1 LSVNAGWT
9 GDELNKIGSAEEVQV
24 APQRPDGA
32 LRGRVT
38 VWAIQ
43 HGDSI
48 YIRSAVKG
56 RDAAWYRSVQETHRG
71 RIWGAGIQVDVEF
84 VDADDDLNDEVDAA
98 YRSKYRRYAGR
109 ILNSCLTP
117 EARSTT
123 LRVLPRSTGR

>member
-1 LSVNAGWT
+1 MTGEDLS
-9 GDELNKIGSAEEVQV
+9 KIGSAEEIQV
-24 APQRPDGA
+24 AAQRPDGT
-32 LRGRVT
+32 LLGRVT

-56 RDAAWYRSVQETHRG
+56 RDAAWYRGVQETHRG

-84 VDADDDLNDEVDAA
+84 VDANDELNDEVDAA
-98 YRSKYRRYAGR
+98 YRSKYRRYTGR

-123 LRVLPRSTGR
+123 LRVVPRSTAR